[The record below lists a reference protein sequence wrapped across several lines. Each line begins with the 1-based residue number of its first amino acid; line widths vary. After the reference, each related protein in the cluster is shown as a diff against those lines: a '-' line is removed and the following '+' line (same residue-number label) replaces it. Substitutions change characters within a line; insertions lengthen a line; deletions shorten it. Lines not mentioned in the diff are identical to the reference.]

1 MMNRMCLLKKT
12 MWKDSFKAQ
21 YKRHLRNN
29 VQNVKEGK
37 ETTKHIPAINLSQIL
52 DPTKAYK
59 FFLKKVIG
67 ERE

>member
-37 ETTKHIPAINLSQIL
+37 ETTKHIPAINLS
-52 DPTKAYK
+52 
-59 FFLKKVIG
+59 
-67 ERE
+67 